1 MPTCSCPVCF
11 ALTGFF
17 QRLFG
22 LRPEPVSQPVS
33 RMPSLNPLGAAAAR
47 MSQRVVWAP
56 RQAPNPFK
64 RRFSPV
70 AFLLFLGFLAAAG
83 YYFFI
88 RITRTLDM
96 GNHTW

>member
-1 MPTCSCPVCF
+1 M
-11 ALTGFF
+11 
-17 QRLFG
+17 
-22 LRPEPVSQPVS
+22 
-33 RMPSLNPLGAAAAR
+33 
-47 MSQRVVWAP
+47 MSQRVVWQP

-64 RRFSPV
+64 RSFSPL
-70 AFLLFLGFLAAAG
+70 ALIIFISFLAAAG

>member
-1 MPTCSCPVCF
+1 
-11 ALTGFF
+11 
-17 QRLFG
+17 
-22 LRPEPVSQPVS
+22 
-33 RMPSLNPLGAAAAR
+33 MPSLAPLGAAAAL

-64 RRFSPV
+64 RSFSPL
-70 AFLLFLGFLAAAG
+70 ALLLFIGFLAAAG